1 MTKWHL
7 AQVNI
12 ARSLAPVDSPLLK
25 DFVDN
30 LERLNALAD
39 HSPGFVWRLQS
50 DSGDATEFRPYDDDT
65 LINMSVWEDLES
77 LHAYV
82 YRSAHV
88 EIMKRRKE
96 WFERLRDA
104 YTVLW
109 WVPAGH
115 IPSMQE
121 AVDRL
126 AILQAK
132 GSGPEAFTFAK
143 PFPQPQSEEVE
154 PLPGFDDSC
163 PAY

>member
-1 MTKWHL
+1 MKQWQL

-12 ARSLAPVDSPLLK
+12 GKTLAPIDSPQLA

-30 LERLNALAD
+30 LDRINALAD
-39 HSPGFVWRLQS
+39 SAPGFVWRLQS
-50 DSGDATEFRPYDDDT
+50 ENGNSTEFRPYDDET

-77 LHAYV
+77 LHHYV

-96 WFERLRDA
+96 WFERIKEA

-109 WVPAGH
+109 WIPAGH
-115 IPSMQE
+115 IPTLAE
-121 AVDRL
+121 AVARL
-126 AILQAK
+126 ELLQKNGA
-132 GSGPEAFTFAK
+132 GPEAFTFAN
-143 PFPQPQSEEVE
+143 PFPAPESGTE
-154 PLPGFDDSC
+154 LSGFDDTC